1 MPKCWATCAGTGA
14 PTAPTLR
21 RRAASPS
28 IRCRVGFTHGGTFM
42 DIAGILEFNRA
53 RAAGLSPVRAA
64 RWVAYQR
71 MKAAQ
76 GQARITLDEAVR
88 QVRAL

>member
-1 MPKCWATCAGTGA
+1 
-14 PTAPTLR
+14 
-21 RRAASPS
+21 
-28 IRCRVGFTHGGTFM
+28 M
-42 DIAGILEFNRA
+42 DVAGILEFNRA